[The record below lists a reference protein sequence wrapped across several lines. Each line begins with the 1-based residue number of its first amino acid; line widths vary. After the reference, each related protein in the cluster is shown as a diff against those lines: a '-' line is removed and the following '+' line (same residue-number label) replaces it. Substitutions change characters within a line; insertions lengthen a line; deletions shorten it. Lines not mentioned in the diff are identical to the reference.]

1 MTRQNILIG
10 ILLLLVAFAIG
21 RYTTQATVIT
31 KTVTKTDETQHINE
45 HQHETIVEKKSTD
58 GTDTI
63 VTTIDTAQSNTVQT
77 DTVTQS
83 QTKTTTGSSKI
94 NLSALAVTNIHSPFA
109 APAYGLSVSK
119 EVLGPVTAGLF
130 GLNNGTVGISIGI
143 NF

>member
-31 KTVTKTDETQHINE
+31 KTVTKTDETQHLNE
-45 HQHETIVEKKSTD
+45 HQHETIVEKKSPD
-58 GTDTI
+58 GTDTV
-63 VTTIDTAQSNTVQT
+63 VTTIDSAQSDTVQT
-77 DTVTQS
+77 DTITQS
-83 QTKTTTGSSKI
+83 QTKTVTGSSKI
-94 NLSALAVTNIHSPFA
+94 NLSALATTNIHSPFG

-119 EVLGPVTAGLF
+119 EVAGPITAGLF
-130 GLNNGTVGISIGI
+130 GLSNGTVGISIGI